1 MTRRTRL
8 AAMALASVA
17 AVVAAVVSQHVFGME
32 PCPWCVLQRAIFTA
46 IAIVCGLAALAD
58 SVTGRTIGGVLGLVL
73 AAGGIAAAL
82 WQHFVAAA
90 SQSCNLTLADKI
102 VTTLR
107 LDHYLPSVF
116 LATASCADAAVDL
129 LGIRYELWS
138 LALFALLAITAIS
151 VVGGRRGASA

>member
-8 AAMALASVA
+8 AAMSLASFA
-17 AVVAAVVSQHVFGME
+17 AVLAAVVSQHVFGME

-46 IAIVCGLAALAD
+46 IGLVCGLAALAD
-58 SVTGRTIGGVLGLVL
+58 SRTGRTVGGVLGLLL
-73 AAGGIAAAL
+73 AGCGIAAAL

-102 VTTLR
+102 VSGLR

-129 LGIRYELWS
+129 LGVRYELWS
-138 LALFALLAITAIS
+138 LALFSLLAITAIS
-151 VVGGRRGASA
+151 VIGGRRGPSA